1 MFNKQIITVFVGK
14 KISSLKKSSGVTDD
28 PLSNH
33 LSNIDDVDDCDD
45 DYLDSL
51 DAPKQDDEWHK
62 LESITFENSI
72 AAGGKIDIPQTLQY
86 LITQMDSNFSNPPP
100 FGNPTARLEWLE
112 MHLND
117 SIVKRSGSLERQ
129 ELMNFFE
136 LCNDQLSRFWKDDQR
151 VQVVKMAIQLSK
163 MLSPDSMTTLF
174 PTIYFLVTDVSIF
187 FHLKV
192 IPFLL

>member
-1 MFNKQIITVFVGK
+1 
-14 KISSLKKSSGVTDD
+14 
-28 PLSNH
+28 
-33 LSNIDDVDDCDD
+33 
-45 DYLDSL
+45 
-51 DAPKQDDEWHK
+51 
-62 LESITFENSI
+62 
-72 AAGGKIDIPQTLQY
+72 
-86 LITQMDSNFSNPPP
+86 MDSNFSNPPP

-112 MHLND
+112 MRLND

-187 FHLKV
+187 SIFKKSFCYERKFLKSEFHFK
-192 IPFLL
+192 ICT